1 MNALCAMMG
10 IRDAPNGSCCVRR
23 KVAATA
29 TTTTTAPESEPWP
42 KATNAQRFDAVA
54 AAAAAA
60 GARAQRN
67 EAGLFVQS
75 YRVVGV
81 VVSVVVV
88 VAVAL
93 ILAHISSHPS
103 R

>member
-23 KVAATA
+23 KVAA

-54 AAAAAA
+54 AAAVAA